1 MNTVIIAVLGN
12 LGIQA
17 LVLQLVVG
25 ACLASILE
33 GGLLGTQGEAFLA
46 ASAQTIPHFLVT
58 AVNKSTALSIP
69 HCQEPCF
76 CLGQTSSYWLQE

>member
-1 MNTVIIAVLGN
+1 MNTVITAVLGN

-17 LVLQLVVG
+17 LVHQLVVG

-46 ASAQTIPHFLVT
+46 ASAPNHSPLFISAVSNLRHIYHPMPT
-58 AVNKSTALSIP
+58 AKL
-69 HCQEPCF
+69 
-76 CLGQTSSYWLQE
+76 CLGQTSLH